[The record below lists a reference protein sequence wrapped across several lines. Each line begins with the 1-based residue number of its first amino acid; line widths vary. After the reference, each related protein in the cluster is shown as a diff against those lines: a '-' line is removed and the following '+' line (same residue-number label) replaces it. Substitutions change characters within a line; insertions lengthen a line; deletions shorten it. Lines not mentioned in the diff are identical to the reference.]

1 MKQRPL
7 GTSGLSVSVVGLGGN
22 TFGPPRIDEP
32 TTVEVIHAALDLGIN
47 FVDTAI
53 VYGQGESERY
63 IATALK
69 GRRDEMVLATKFH
82 FMGLG
87 DETPADR
94 IRAQVD
100 ESLSKLAT
108 DRIDLYQLHMP
119 NPAVPPAEILGTL
132 AELIAAGKV
141 REIGCSNYAS
151 WRLVESCFEADRLGV
166 PRFATVQNHYSLLNR
181 QSEQELVSA
190 CRAYG
195 VGLIPYHPLAGG
207 FLTGKY
213 RKGEP
218 PPPGSRGA
226 AGSPIV
232 TKMSNDRN
240 WAIVGALEEWATN
253 HGHTVGE
260 LAIAWLVAN
269 DVVTSVIAGVSNV
282 AQVEANAAGGG
293 WELTEAEKAEVDAL
307 ATTGLE
313 EPVEPP
319 AR

>member
-1 MKQRPL
+1 
-7 GTSGLSVSVVGLGGN
+7 
-22 TFGPPRIDEP
+22 
-32 TTVEVIHAALDLGIN
+32 
-47 FVDTAI
+47 
-53 VYGQGESERY
+53 
-63 IATALK
+63 
-69 GRRDEMVLATKFH
+69 MVLATKFH
-82 FMGLG
+82 LMGLG
-87 DETPADR
+87 DQKPADR
-94 IRAQVD
+94 IGAHVD
-100 ESLSKLAT
+100 ESLAKLQT
-108 DRIDLYQLHMP
+108 DRIDLYQIHMP
-119 NPAVPPAEILGTL
+119 NPDVPAAEILGTL
-132 AELIAAGKV
+132 GELVTAGKV
-141 REIGCSNYAS
+141 REVGCSNYTS

-166 PRFATVQNHYSLLNR
+166 QRFATVQNHYSLLNR

-218 PPPGSRGA
+218 PPPGTRGA

-240 WAIVGALEEWATN
+240 WAIVDALAGWAAD

-269 DVVTSVIAGVSNV
+269 DVVTSVIAGVSNT
-282 AQVEANAAGGG
+282 AQVEANAAGGA